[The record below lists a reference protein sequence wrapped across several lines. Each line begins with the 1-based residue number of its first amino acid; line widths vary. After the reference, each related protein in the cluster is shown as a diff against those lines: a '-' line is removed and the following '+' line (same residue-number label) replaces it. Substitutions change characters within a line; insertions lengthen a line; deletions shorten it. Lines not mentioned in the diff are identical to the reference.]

1 MGLGGARQ
9 LISDQTADREV
20 GWQELERGAEPQ
32 LEGLGVGPAQDRQ
45 GVGVQSWEREVET
58 HFEG

>member
-1 MGLGGARQ
+1 MVLGGARQ

-45 GVGVQSWEREVET
+45 GVGM
-58 HFEG
+58 